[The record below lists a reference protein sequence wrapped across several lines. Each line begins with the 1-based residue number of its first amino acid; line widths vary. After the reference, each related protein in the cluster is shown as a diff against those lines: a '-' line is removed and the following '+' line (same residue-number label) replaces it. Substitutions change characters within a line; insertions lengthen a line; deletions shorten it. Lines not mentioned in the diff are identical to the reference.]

1 MSAKTDKDAANLTGL
16 AKKWDNLLKKMPEFK
31 SEAEAADVAGLKKII
46 VVAEGNIYTANKEE
60 EADQKLAGVRE
71 MVKELSELYR
81 DAKNHQ
87 QAKIQ
92 YALLLLEGKGVD
104 LDNKSKDGDEG

>member
-1 MSAKTDKDAANLTGL
+1 MSDKTDKESANLTGL

-31 SEAEAADVAGLKKII
+31 SLAEAADVDGLKKII
-46 VVAEGNIYTANKEE
+46 VEAEGNIYTANKEE
-60 EADQKLAGVRE
+60 EEDIKLASA
-71 MVKELSELYR
+71 KELAKTLAEPHR
-81 DAKNHQ
+81 DAKKFQ

-104 LDNKSKDGDEG
+104 LDNKE